1 LRGAEIAQQASRI
14 VHLVFGYG
22 KKARGQRQEDME
34 ELANPGLKVSNLH
47 TKPLVLVRAESRIAN
62 ILQH

>member
-34 ELANPGLKVSNLH
+34 GLAGFD
-47 TKPLVLVRAESRIAN
+47 LVVLGDILESP
-62 ILQH
+62 H